1 MIIGSQPR
9 RNLALVTAIALL
21 SLLPATSALPQDM
34 QNSFVEFN
42 NGQSTTTYDLRTV
55 EVIQPGKFVI
65 VRTVIDDP
73 DVMRF
78 RLKLLATLQSHCARQ
93 EGSYPAPAEVFTLG
107 PPDMPVEEIEV
118 ELLSPAAGSYKI
130 ASWRLP
136 YTKTMVGKG
145 AGFASFRCINP
156 PNHTQEY
163 RESSNVILNGIR
175 NKVLYDCNRGLSGD
189 FFGGEDEK
197 DYRKAWVVPYGKVTW
212 TQNTMRGFA
221 RRSRRDP
228 LRGVIEVLK

>member
-65 VRTVIDDP
+65 PVRTVIDDP

-118 ELLSPAAGSYKI
+118 ETPLSSSWQLQNCVLAAAVYQDDGRQGSGF
-130 ASWRLP
+130 RLHS
-136 YTKTMVGKG
+136 G
-145 AGFASFRCINP
+145 ALIHQTTRKNIVRAATSF
-156 PNHTQEY
+156 
-163 RESSNVILNGIR
+163 LMG
-175 NKVLYDCNRGLSGD
+175 
-189 FFGGEDEK
+189 
-197 DYRKAWVVPYGKVTW
+197 
-212 TQNTMRGFA
+212 
-221 RRSRRDP
+221 
-228 LRGVIEVLK
+228 